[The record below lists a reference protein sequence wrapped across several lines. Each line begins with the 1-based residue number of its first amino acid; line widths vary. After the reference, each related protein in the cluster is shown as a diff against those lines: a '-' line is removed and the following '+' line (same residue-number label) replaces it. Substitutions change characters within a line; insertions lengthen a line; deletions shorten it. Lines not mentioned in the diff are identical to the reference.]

1 MKNSLSREG
10 MSAFQERFS
19 DAQNQSVVPSH
30 GVFITTEIEADIRN
44 EQLTSF
50 KKTEFPEDFQQQP
63 TRAVLLLAI
72 TELALHICRSK
83 QPLYRVRFD
92 SRGADSL
99 MDRHYAPRI
108 DWEFHLGA
116 LDQWCSKKFQQ
127 PKVLSR
133 ENILHPAA
141 KELIEIAQK
150 VYDHNLKPRYP
161 TFEEYH
167 ALSEEQLQRN
177 LIAEKMRQ
185 WYSLPSSKALV
196 KNWAFKGAVAKADFI
211 LDWDNEIKSND
222 CFIFRTDLLFEEI
235 IFGSWG
241 DSYSILDKNIKF
253 LEELIWGES
262 RLGLIRSYIDPYID
276 MDGNWNIPVVLL
288 IRSVSISIQE
298 IENCILKLWNSA
310 IFPHKGRQVSNFI
323 CDYCDY
329 RFITREHLMLDSQSI
344 QLLRAAIYIFD
355 TKFIADTSLGSI
367 ILRNEE

>member
-1 MKNSLSREG
+1 

-19 DAQNQSVVPSH
+19 DAQNQSVVSSH
-30 GVFITTEIEADIRN
+30 GVFITTKSEADISN

-50 KKTEFPEDFQQQP
+50 KKTAFPENFQQQP

-92 SRGADSL
+92 SRGTDSL

-150 VYDHNLKPRYP
+150 VYDHNLKPRNVS
-161 TFEEYH
+161 FEEYH

-196 KNWAFKGAVAKADFI
+196 KNWASKSVEAKADFI
-211 LDWDNEIKSND
+211 LNWENEMRNHD
-222 CFIFRTDLLFEEI
+222 CFLFRTDLLFEKVVL
-235 IFGSWG
+235 GSWRT
-241 DSYSILDKNIKF
+241 SYSSVDKSVKS
-253 LEELIWGES
+253 LEELLWGEN

-276 MDGNWNIPVVLL
+276 LDGSWNIPVVLL
-288 IRSVSISIQE
+288 IRCGSISMQD
-298 IENCILKLWNSA
+298 IEDFIMRLWNST
-310 IFPHKGRQVSNFI
+310 IFPHRGRQVSNFI
-323 CDYCDY
+323 CDYCNY
-329 RFITREHLMLDSQSI
+329 RFITREHLMLDNQSI

-355 TKFIADTSLGSI
+355 TKFIADTSLSSI
-367 ILRNEE
+367 ILRNEK